1 MPPRSRAKGGKLKSD
16 PPPKEEV
23 SSPDDSDYW
32 IGAHDVFNLIA
43 LVPINSLNL
52 FYLKKWYYS
61 EEGALDVFWIF
72 FAATVAYFVVD
83 LLWLLLKP
91 QSVKSPNFIM
101 GHHVVTMTYL
111 LVPYNHPHLAYGMG
125 LCKFESADASIVTE
139 FYEKPLSRV

>member
-1 MPPRSRAKGGKLKSD
+1 MSTGS
-16 PPPKEEV
+16 
-23 SSPDDSDYW
+23 
-32 IGAHDVFNLIA
+32 
-43 LVPINSLNL
+43 
-52 FYLKKWYYS
+52 FYHRCFFEGFCGLRLPGHAQGNFRYYS

-111 LVPYNHPHLAYGMG
+111 LLPYNHPQMAWCMG
-125 LCKFESADASIVTE
+125 ACKFESADASIV
-139 FYEKPLSRV
+139 